1 MKVRTLIGAST
12 ALVAVGVLAGCSGSP
27 EATPTA
33 TVTVTAS
40 ASPQSP
46 TIEKRDNVVG
56 GTDELPLLGKP
67 QAYNVGDII
76 DKIKEYHNT
85 GRWENDIAA
94 IAGQA
99 RASIN
104 SWVKSN

>member
-76 DKIKEYHNT
+76 DKIKE
-85 GRWENDIAA
+85 
-94 IAGQA
+94 
-99 RASIN
+99 
-104 SWVKSN
+104 